1 MDILTRSTLHITEF
15 ISSICLPI
23 TGSTTVKRDRMK
35 TMDHEAFFQQIY
47 EDYYSRVLSYIKAR
61 VNNPHDAEDLTG
73 DVFFKCYKNIEKYD
87 PEKAAASTWVFVI
100 ANNTLKNYYR
110 DNKQEASID
119 NMEGFD
125 VPYEEEFD
133 QAMRLNEISEY
144 LDGLLSTLD
153 ETKRQ
158 VLILRYYEDMK
169 TKDIGEKLGL
179 TPANVRV
186 ILSRTLQQLN
196 VRVQDEEVLQ
206 IL

>member
-1 MDILTRSTLHITEF
+1 
-15 ISSICLPI
+15 
-23 TGSTTVKRDRMK
+23 
-35 TMDHEAFFQQIY
+35 
-47 EDYYSRVLSYIKAR
+47 
-61 VNNPHDAEDLTG
+61 
-73 DVFFKCYKNIEKYD
+73 
-87 PEKAAASTWVFVI
+87 
-100 ANNTLKNYYR
+100 
-110 DNKQEASID
+110 
-119 NMEGFD
+119 MEGFD